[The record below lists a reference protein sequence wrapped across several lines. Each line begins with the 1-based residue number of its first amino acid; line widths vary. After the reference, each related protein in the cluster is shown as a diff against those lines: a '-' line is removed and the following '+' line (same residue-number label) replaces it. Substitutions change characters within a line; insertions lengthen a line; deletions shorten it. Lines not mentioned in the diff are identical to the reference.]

1 MARSSQTDMAVLGA
15 LSIQPMSGYALREAI
30 RDVLGHF
37 WSESFGQIYP
47 TLKAL
52 EQEGLVARAGTAR
65 AGGSTFT
72 VTDTGL
78 QRLRELLTEPVR
90 EVPPRNGLL
99 LRLFFGRALGP
110 AACREL
116 IAGARADAVARLA
129 EFDRLLADNDAEGEP
144 DSPYI
149 RMTIL
154 AGRHS
159 AEAAIGW
166 ADTCLAMLDEMERA

>member
-1 MARSSQTDMAVLGA
+1 MARSGQTDMAVLGA
-15 LSIQPMSGYALREAI
+15 LSIQPMSGYAVREAI

-52 EQEGLVARAGTAR
+52 EREGLVARAGTAR

-72 VTDTGL
+72 VTDTGRH
-78 QRLRELLTEPVR
+78 RLRELLTEPVR
-90 EVPPRNGLL
+90 ELPSRNGLL
-99 LRLFFGRALGP
+99 LRLFFGRTLGV

-129 EFDRLLADNDAEGEP
+129 EFDRLLADNDTEGEP

-159 AEAAIGW
+159 AAAAIGW
-166 ADTCLAMLDEMERA
+166 ADTCLLMLDGMEQA